1 MRILS
6 NFNRLFPI
14 SSGYTIAILPLGD
27 RFLPTELFVFERLFQ
42 DKILSVS
49 LHGCVKKNKRIPH
62 DSSRGSMGWYTAL
75 QSGWTLIR
83 RKWMNQTIEI
93 TCCLL
98 AMFILAPNPTSNW
111 NYNPDRLVPSLLLL
125 ADTERSW
132 ETTTAS
138 PRRGWWE
145 GVKNEY
151 FLLPITPRE
160 TERHLGTSQIW
171 SSGCRT
177 SGTSGKW
184 RFFDRAKRIMWGQ
197 DREQKSLSHNS
208 FSTFSGL

>member
-62 DSSRGSMGWYTAL
+62 DSSRGSMGWYTA
-75 QSGWTLIR
+75 QKSGWTLIR

-93 TCCLL
+93 TCRLL

-125 ADTERSW
+125 VSLLNR
-132 ETTTAS
+132 TAG
-138 PRRGWWE
+138 RRRRQNARVWQTWQG
-145 GVKNEY
+145 Y
-151 FLLPITPRE
+151 FLRVL
-160 TERHLGTSQIW
+160 SW
-171 SSGCRT
+171 SSLNINVFWSFT
-177 SGTSGKW
+177 
-184 RFFDRAKRIMWGQ
+184 KR
-197 DREQKSLSHNS
+197 SV
-208 FSTFSGL
+208 